1 MKKIALSAV
10 PVRERVSPKG
20 RYHVI
25 RRDIS
30 AALGARGED
39 DRALHPYELEYIEV
53 PPGARNFLYHWHS
66 AEHET
71 YIVVKGTG
79 KLRTSAGE
87 EQIGAGDCIHCP
99 PGEPHHMIND
109 SEANLCYYVIANN
122 AAGDVCYYPD
132 SDKWL
137 MPPVEAP
144 FRMTQC
150 DFWDGEE

>member
-10 PVRERVSPKG
+10 PVRERISPKG
-20 RYHVI
+20 RFHVV

-30 AALGARGED
+30 AVHGARDEAGN
-39 DRALHPYELEYIEV
+39 ALHPYEIEYVEI
-53 PPGARNFLYHWHS
+53 PPGKRNFLYHSHS

-71 YIVVKGTG
+71 YLIVKGQG
-79 KLRTSAGE
+79 KLRTPAGDVS
-87 EQIGAGDCIHCP
+87 ITAGDCIHCP

-109 SEANLCYYVIANN
+109 SDANLGYYVIANN
-122 AAGDVCYYPD
+122 TAGDVCYYPD

-137 MPPVEAP
+137 IPMQQP